1 MHMHWILDTAPIPRT
16 QAPQLDPEQQ
26 AVAAHRRGA
35 LLVLA
40 GPGTGKTTT
49 LVEAVVQRLTTEPDQ
64 LKADD
69 ALVLTFGRRAAENI
83 RDRIAGRIGGGSLP
97 TVATFHSFAYGY
109 VNLGLGAGVSP
120 PRLLSG
126 AEEDVRIRDLLLG
139 AVEDGTIAWP
149 DDLTEAL
156 PTLGLANEVR
166 AVLAR
171 ARTLRIEPAELQ
183 RIGQRADR
191 PAWRAVGQLAIQ
203 DQDVMALQDVMDYTD
218 LLVRALARAQ
228 AERPQYRLIV
238 VDEYQ
243 DTDPLQ
249 VALLQALTGPSTTLI
264 AVGDPDQAIYGFR
277 GADVRAISRFA
288 ADFPNAVRPI
298 VLQQVRRFGPRMKEA
313 ANAIV
318 SQRAIAGI
326 PADVQRAHRMV
337 SCVGAGDDDVSVSAH
352 DDIASLAAD
361 VAERIAWAHLER
373 DVPWNEL
380 AVLTRTGRDMAEIE
394 RALLAAHI
402 PVAMSLDDMP
412 LRMEPAVAILLNALR
427 TAIQPTTM
435 RPADA
440 VDLLTGPMCGLAVDQ
455 VRHWGRSLR
464 VAARVDDAFPPP
476 ADSLM
481 REALIGAM
489 PVVGDGTRTETEQ
502 RVEGLRT
509 LIAAAHDQVRQHG
522 APAEVLWTLW
532 SGRASGMHTHGWPER
547 MRSAALRG
555 SRTANHDLDA
565 VMALFDAANRFAGR
579 KRGAAGV
586 RDFLDS
592 VAAQELPAESVAERG
607 LRTDAVRVLTAHRAK
622 GLEWDEVW
630 IVGAQEGV
638 WPDVRPRGSVLEP
651 QRLDRDGLGAGPNIV
666 DLLDEERRL
675 FYVALTRARS
685 RVHVAVVDEEGESRP
700 SRFIGEL
707 QAAGVPVTSMV
718 AGRRVSATS
727 LPSLVAELRSAL
739 TDPTDGPAAA
749 ALLAELATQRDDD
762 GVALVPGADPS
773 QWWGTAEPTLNPRPL
788 VAADAAVR
796 LSGSVVDA
804 VNTCPRRWFLERK
817 AHAQEGS
824 RTAAATGT
832 IVHGVAEYVARDK
845 VPAELPA
852 MQAILDDVWRALR
865 FEAPWQSLQQRE
877 RARNALA
884 GFLDYHLTTPRTVE
898 HLEEKYEAVI
908 EVPTPDGGTER
919 VSISGTVDRVERDS
933 DGRLV
938 PVDLK
943 TSVTRVS
950 KGDTEE
956 HPQLGLYQ
964 LLIQRQGDE
973 TGGAVLLQLGLNKPR
988 PVVTSQDPLP
998 VDGPTWVDEALGS
1011 AAAIVRSEDLPA
1023 RASKA
1028 CNHCDFRASC
1038 PAQAEGQVFP

>member
-1 MHMHWILDTAPIPRT
+1 MRWILDTAPIPRT
-16 QAPQLDPEQQ
+16 QAPQLDAEQQ

-64 LKADD
+64 LTADD
-69 ALVLTFGRRAAENI
+69 VLVLTFGRRAAEEI

-109 VNLGLGAGVSP
+109 VNLGLGANVTP

-149 DDLTEAL
+149 EDLTDAL

-191 PAWRAVGQLAIQ
+191 PAWRAVGQLAVQ
-203 DQDVMALQDVMDYTD
+203 DHDVMALQDVMDYTD

-277 GADVRAISRFA
+277 GADVRAISRFST
-288 ADFPNAVRPI
+288 DFPNAVRPI
-298 VLQQVRRFGPRMKEA
+298 VLQQVRRFGPQIKHA
-313 ANAIV
+313 ANAVV
-318 SQRAIAGI
+318 SQRAIPGI
-326 PADVQRAHRMV
+326 PADVQRAHRTVACLGM
-337 SCVGAGDDDVSVSAH
+337 GEDEVSVSVH
-352 DDIASLAAD
+352 GDIASLAAD
-361 VAERIAWAHLER
+361 VAERIARAHLER
-373 DVPWNEL
+373 HVPWNQL

-412 LRMEPAVAILLNALR
+412 LRLEPAVAILLNALR
-427 TAIQPTTM
+427 IAVQPTTM

-440 VDLLTGPMCGLAVDQ
+440 VDLLTGPLGGLTVDQ
-455 VRHWGRSLR
+455 VRQWGRSLR
-464 VAARVDDAFPPP
+464 AAARVDDAFPPP
-476 ADSLM
+476 ADVLM
-481 REALIGAM
+481 RDALIGEPPA
-489 PVVGDGTRTETEQ
+489 VAANSRTETEQ
-502 RVEGLRT
+502 RVAGLRA
-509 LIAAAHDQVRQHG
+509 LLAAAHDQVRQHG

-532 SGRASGMHTHGWPER
+532 SGRVAGGHAHGWPER
-547 MRSAALRG
+547 LRSAALRG

-565 VMALFDAANRFAGR
+565 VMALFDAADRFAGR

-607 LRTDAVRVLTAHRAK
+607 LRADAVRVLTAHRAK

-651 QRLDRDGLGAGPNIV
+651 QRLDPDGLGAGPNIV

-685 RVHVAVVDEEGESRP
+685 RVHVAVVNEEGESRP
-700 SRFIGEL
+700 SRFIDEL
-707 QAAGVPVTSMV
+707 QAAGVPVTPMGV
-718 AGRRVSATS
+718 GRPVTATS
-727 LPSLVAELRSAL
+727 LPSLVAELRGAL

-762 GVALVPGADPS
+762 EVALVPGADPA
-773 QWWGTAEPTLNPRPL
+773 QWWGAAEPTMNPRPL

-796 LSGSVVDA
+796 LSGSVIDA

-824 RTAAATGT
+824 RTAAATGI

-852 MQAILDDVWRALR
+852 MEEILDDVWRALR
-865 FEAPWQSLQQRE
+865 FDAPWQSTAQRE

-884 GFLDYHLTTPRTVE
+884 GFLEYHLTTPRTLE
-898 HLEEKYEAVI
+898 QLEEKYEADI
-908 EVPTPDGGTER
+908 EVPAPDGGTER
-919 VSISGTVDRVERDS
+919 VSISGTIDRLEKDAQ
-933 DGRLV
+933 GRLV

-943 TSVTRVS
+943 TSATRVT
-950 KGDTEE
+950 KGDTQE
-956 HPQLGLYQ
+956 HSQLGLYQ
-964 LLIQRQGDE
+964 LLIQQNGEE
-973 TGGAVLLQLGLNKPR
+973 TGGAVLLQLGLNKPSA
-988 PVVTSQDPLP
+988 VVTSQDPLP
-998 VDGPTWVDEALGS
+998 VDGPTWVDTALGS
-1011 AAAIVRSEDLPA
+1011 AAAVVRSENLQAVENPGC
-1023 RASKA
+1023 RS
-1028 CNHCDFRASC
+1028 CGFRTSC
-1038 PAQAEGQVFP
+1038 PVQPEGQVFP

>member
-1 MHMHWILDTAPIPRT
+1 MRWILDTAPIPRT

-49 LVEAVVQRLTTEPDQ
+49 LVEAVVERLTTEPDQ
-64 LKADD
+64 LNADD
-69 ALVLTFGRRAAENI
+69 VLVLTFGRRAAEEI

-109 VNLGLGAGVSP
+109 VNLGLGAGVTP

-139 AVEDGTIAWP
+139 AVEDGTITWP
-149 DDLTEAL
+149 ADLTDAL
-156 PTLGLANEVR
+156 ATLGLANEVR

-183 RIGQRADR
+183 HIGQRADR

-218 LLVRALARAQ
+218 LLVRALVRAQ

-249 VALLQALTGPSTTLI
+249 VALLQALTGPNTTLI

-288 ADFPNAVRPI
+288 EDFPNAVRPI
-298 VLQQVRRFGPRMKEA
+298 VLQHVRRFGPRIKA
-313 ANAIV
+313 AATAIV

-337 SCVGAGDDDVSVSAH
+337 TCVGSGDDDVSVCLY
-352 DDIASLAAD
+352 DDISSLAAD

-373 DVPWNEL
+373 NVPWSEL

-394 RALLAAHI
+394 RGLLAAHI

-412 LRMEPAVAILLNALR
+412 LRMEPAVAILLNTLR
-427 TAIQPTTM
+427 IAVQPTTM

-440 VDLLTGPMCGLAVDQ
+440 VDLLTGPLGGLTVDQ
-455 VRHWGRSLR
+455 VRQWGRDLR
-464 VAARVDDAFPPP
+464 TAARVDDAFPPP

-481 REALIGAM
+481 REALIGAV
-489 PVVGDGTRTETEQ
+489 PVTGGSTITETEQ

-509 LIAAAHDQVRQHG
+509 LLAAAHTQVRQHG
-522 APAEVLWTLW
+522 TPAEVLWTLW
-532 SGRASGMHTHGWPER
+532 SGRTSSGHTHAWPER
-547 MRSAALRG
+547 LRSAALRG

-565 VMALFDAANRFAGR
+565 VMALFDAADRFAGR

-607 LRTDAVRVLTAHRAK
+607 HRADAVRVLTAHRAK

-630 IVGAQEGV
+630 VVGAQEGV

-651 QRLDRDGLGAGPNIV
+651 QRLDRDGLGAGPNLV
-666 DLLDEERRL
+666 ELLDEERRL
-675 FYVALTRARS
+675 FYVAFTRARS
-685 RVHVAVVDEEGESRP
+685 RVHIAVVNEEGESRP
-700 SRFIGEL
+700 SRFVHEL
-707 QAAGVPVTSMV
+707 QAAGIAVTSMSG
-718 AGRRVSATS
+718 GRPVSATS
-727 LPSLVAELRSAL
+727 LPSLVAELRAAL
-739 TDPTDGPAAA
+739 TDQTDGPAAA

-762 GVALVPGADPS
+762 DVALVPGADPTG
-773 QWWGTAEPTLNPRPL
+773 WWGTAEPTMNPRPL
-788 VAADAAVR
+788 VAPDAAVR
-796 LSGSVVDA
+796 LSGSVVNA

-832 IVHGVAEYVARDK
+832 IVHGIAEYVARDK
-845 VPAELPA
+845 VSADLPA
-852 MQAILDDVWRALR
+852 MEAILDNVWRALR
-865 FEAPWQSLQQRE
+865 FEAPWQSVAQRD

-884 GFLDYHLTTPRTVE
+884 GFLEYHLTTARTVE
-898 HLEEKYEAVI
+898 KLEEKYEAGI

-919 VSISGTVDRVERDS
+919 VSISGTIDRVERDS

-943 TSVTRVS
+943 TSATRVT
-950 KGDTEE
+950 KGETEV

-964 LLIQRQGDE
+964 LLIQRQGEE
-973 TGGAVLLQLGLNKPR
+973 TGGAVLLQLGLNKPS
-988 PVVTSQDPLP
+988 PVITNQDPLP
-998 VDGPTWVDEALGS
+998 VDGPTWVDEALS
-1011 AAAIVRSEDLPA
+1011 AAAVVVRSENLQAIENDGC
-1023 RASKA
+1023 RS
-1028 CNHCDFRASC
+1028 CDFRTSC
-1038 PAQAEGQVFP
+1038 PVQDEGQVFP